1 MEHGDLSS
9 WLCIWLIWYILVIII
24 VVISFIIAI
33 THLLVTS
40 LPGEVGLV
48 EYVCTHPFIVMF
60 LAIDLE
66 YVLEEFE

>member
-1 MEHGDLSS
+1 LSS

-24 VVISFIIAI
+24 VVISFIIVI

-40 LPGEVGLV
+40 LPGEVGLA
-48 EYVCTHPFIVMF
+48 EYVCTHLFIVMF
-60 LAIDLE
+60 LAADLD